1 LQTPALPSYSL
12 ADLRGKVV
20 LVTGASSGIG
30 AEAALAFAGCGAAVA
45 LQFRSGKI
53 QAEALVERIRAAGGD
68 AAAFA
73 AEAADTASLDRL
85 ATAARERFGRIDV
98 LVNNAGGFVRRVALA
113 EADDA
118 IIDAVFHQNARSM
131 MALGRS
137 VIPFMRAQGGG
148 CIINVTSQAART
160 GASPGAGLYAATK
173 AFVSTYT
180 RALAKELVGD
190 RIRVNAVSPGV
201 IDTPIHSA
209 HTTPQLLEELRAA
222 IPMRRLGRVD
232 ECSGAF
238 LFLASET
245 LASYITGQ
253 ILEVNGGSVM
263 P

>member
-1 LQTPALPSYSL
+1 MQGLPRHGL
-12 ADLRGKVV
+12 DDIRGKVV
-20 LVTGASSGIG
+20 LVTGGSSGIG

-45 LQFRSGKI
+45 IQYRSGKV
-53 QAEALVERIRAAGGD
+53 QAAALAERIKSAGGD
-68 AAAFA
+68 AEAFA
-73 AEAADTASLDRL
+73 AEATDTASLNRL
-85 ATAARERFGRIDV
+85 ANDARARFGRVDI
-98 LVNNAGGFVRRVALA
+98 LINNAGGFVRRVALA

-118 IIDAVFHQNARSM
+118 LIDEVFHQNARSM

-160 GASPGAGLYAATK
+160 GASPGAGLYASTK

-180 RALAKELVGD
+180 RALAKELVAD

-201 IDTPIHSA
+201 IDTPIHAA
-209 HTTPQLLEELRAA
+209 HTSPALLEELRAA
-222 IPMRRLGRVD
+222 IPMRRLGRAD
-232 ECSGAF
+232 ECSGTF

-245 LASYITGQ
+245 LSSYITGQ
-253 ILEVNGGSVM
+253 IIEVNGGSVM